1 MPQAV
6 RRACRCNALV
16 PVGEPC
22 PRCTRHRR
30 QQSDRQRTEEQPWR
44 KWYWTPRWRA
54 ASKVFLAANPLCAE
68 CLRKGLVEAASVVD
82 HRIPHRGD
90 PDLFWDESNWEA
102 LGKRCHDR
110 KTARGE

>member
-1 MPQAV
+1 
-6 RRACRCNALV
+6 
-16 PVGEPC
+16 
-22 PRCTRHRR
+22 
-30 QQSDRQRTEEQPWR
+30 
-44 KWYWTPRWRA
+44 
-54 ASKVFLAANPLCAE
+54 VFLAANPLCAE